1 MAALGISKGCGTCK
15 HQDCHAS
22 ALPRNLPRV
31 QEVTCSDLR
40 LCFANS
46 GGAAATVKTEQKA
59 MCFHL
64 RPLLLKPIK
73 DVQEVHALISVH
85 VLEMGGAAPQPPPPT
100 PHAFCNAGTMPKNPI
115 KGAQEGTRSHRHQC
129 FANWAPPPPPLP
141 PPAPSSR
148 CLEVALPPQIFGHII
163 VLPAQLPH

>member
-15 HQDCHAS
+15 HQGCHAS
-22 ALPRNLPRV
+22 ALPRNLPKV
-31 QEVTCSDLR
+31 QEATCSDLR

-59 MCFHL
+59 TCFHL
-64 RPLLLKPIK
+64 HPLLLKPIK

-85 VLEMGGAAPQPPPPT
+85 VHVLEMGGAAPQP
-100 PHAFCNAGTMPKNPI
+100 PHAFCNAGTMPKTSYQRCAI
-115 KGAQEGTRSHRHQC
+115 GYTFSSSSMFCKVGST
-129 FANWAPPPPPLP
+129 PPLP

-148 CLEVALPPQIFGHII
+148 CLEVALPPQLFGHII
-163 VLPAQLPH
+163 VLQAQLPV